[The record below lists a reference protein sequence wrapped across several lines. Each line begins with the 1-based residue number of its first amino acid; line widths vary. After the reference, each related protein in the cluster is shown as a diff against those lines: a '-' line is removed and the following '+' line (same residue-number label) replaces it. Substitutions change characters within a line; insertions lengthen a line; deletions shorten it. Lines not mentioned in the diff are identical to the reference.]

1 MRDER
6 GKTMTDNLLQ
16 SIMAGAGA
24 DREAGSGSE
33 LHTTGS
39 EVHTTGSDV
48 HITGSEVHTTGS
60 EVHTAGSVLQRG
72 DKSPGPGY
80 PWRVDSLPH
89 CGRVLIATRDIAPF
103 ELVIADSALALVPND
118 VPVCLGC
125 LGQVTK
131 CLV

>member
-33 LHTTGS
+33 
-39 EVHTTGSDV
+39 VHTTGS
-48 HITGSEVHTTGS
+48 
-60 EVHTAGSVLQRG
+60 VLQTG
-72 DKSPGPGY
+72 DRSPGPGY

-125 LGQVTK
+125 LGKVTK

>member
-33 LHTTGS
+33 LHTP
-39 EVHTTGSDV
+39 
-48 HITGSEVHTTGS
+48 GSEVHTTGS

-125 LGQVTK
+125 LGKVTK
-131 CLV
+131 SLIIRL

>member
-16 SIMAGAGA
+16 SIMAGAGT

-33 LHTTGS
+33 LHN
-39 EVHTTGSDV
+39 
-48 HITGSEVHTTGS
+48 TGS

-125 LGQVTK
+125 LGKVTE

>member
-24 DREAGSGSE
+24 DREAGS
-33 LHTTGS
+33 
-39 EVHTTGSDV
+39 
-48 HITGSEVHTTGS
+48 GS

-103 ELVIADSALALVPND
+103 ELVLADSALALVPND

-131 CLV
+131 CLVKSLIIGL